1 MLSETHRF
9 QQVNKFNSNYHTCIS
24 NNAKESDF
32 SFLSCKTLS
41 NIPAKQTAVVP
52 VFNIPRE
59 DFCLRTEAVFLFKQF
74 HLDLGFFTFIEDIE
88 LETLMETKKLKLT
101 LVDHNV
107 LAQAQK
113 YLETAVIEILG
124 ECVSN
129 ICPLQTGLENSL
141 LASVCFEWLVVLMVS
156 LLYHAY
162 DYLAYVHNCIP
173 ATCRASGA
181 DLGGQCRGCASPV
194 PRDDLWLSNT
204 TGILQK
210 NLLYCLICIL
220 SSSHYVIA

>member
-1 MLSETHRF
+1 MFSETRRF
-9 QQVNKFNSNYHTCIS
+9 QQVNKFNGNHTCTS

-41 NIPAKQTAVVP
+41 NVPAKQAAVVP
-52 VFNIPRE
+52 VFNIARE

-74 HLDLGFFTFIEDIE
+74 HLDHDFFTFIEDIE

-124 ECVSN
+124 ECVSK
-129 ICPLQTGLENSL
+129 
-141 LASVCFEWLVVLMVS
+141 
-156 LLYHAY
+156 LYRSA
-162 DYLAYVHNCIP
+162 
-173 ATCRASGA
+173 
-181 DLGGQCRGCASPV
+181 
-194 PRDDLWLSNT
+194 
-204 TGILQK
+204 
-210 NLLYCLICIL
+210 LYK
-220 SSSHYVIA
+220 HV

>member
-1 MLSETHRF
+1 MLSETHRV
-9 QQVNKFNSNYHTCIS
+9 QQLNKFNSNYHTCTS

-41 NIPAKQTAVVP
+41 NVPAKQTAVVP
-52 VFNIPRE
+52 VFNVPRE

-107 LAQAQK
+107 LAQVQK

-124 ECVSN
+124 ECVSK
-129 ICPLQTGLENSL
+129 
-141 LASVCFEWLVVLMVS
+141 
-156 LLYHAY
+156 LYRSAFY
-162 DYLAYVHNCIP
+162 KQV
-173 ATCRASGA
+173 
-181 DLGGQCRGCASPV
+181 
-194 PRDDLWLSNT
+194 
-204 TGILQK
+204 
-210 NLLYCLICIL
+210 
-220 SSSHYVIA
+220 